1 MFIEK
6 KLYNN
11 TIYNIKYNGSYEI
24 LEILEI
30 TDIYI
35 DTLNNIFCSD
45 ITNIILDYLFKI
57 KRNSKTIIKYHCFFK
72 TKYISQ

>member
-45 ITNIILDYLFKI
+45 ISNIILDYLFKN
-57 KRNSKTIIKYHCFFK
+57 KRNNKTLIKYHCSIK
-72 TKYISQ
+72 NI